1 MLNSSKSYEKA
12 KQRKAKIDKKDTKY
26 VLKYINKQI
35 KEACKQGKFYIV
47 LDNKIPRE
55 NLFFCETHYCYI
67 DRLPKVTDMLCYVKG
82 YNIERFTRHLKDKIK
97 ISWEKQKKGI

>member
-1 MLNSSKSYEKA
+1 MLNSSKSYEKT
-12 KQRKAKIDKKDTKY
+12 KQQKDKISKKDTKY

-47 LDNKIPRE
+47 LDNMVLKE

-67 DRLPKVTDMLCYVKG
+67 DKLPKVTDTLHIKG
-82 YNIERFTRHLKDKIK
+82 YNIERFTLSSKYKIK
-97 ISWEKQKKGI
+97 ISWGK